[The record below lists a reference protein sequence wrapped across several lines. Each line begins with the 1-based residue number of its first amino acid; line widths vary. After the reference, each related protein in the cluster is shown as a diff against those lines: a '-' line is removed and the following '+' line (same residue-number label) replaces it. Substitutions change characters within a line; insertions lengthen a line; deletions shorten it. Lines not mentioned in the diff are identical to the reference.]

1 MTSTVMDSKELRKLA
16 ACIVSLRDLV
26 RLLEEPPEAHPVE
39 MAETVERAK
48 AALRELEAP
57 NPDGN
62 LRPEGNLRTE
72 GGR

>member
-26 RLLEEPPEAHPVE
+26 QLLEEPPEAHPVE

-48 AALRELEAP
+48 ASLRELEAP

>member
-62 LRPEGNLRTE
+62 LRPEG
-72 GGR
+72 GR

>member
-1 MTSTVMDSKELRKLA
+1 MTSTDALQTLA

-26 RLLEEPPEAHPVE
+26 RLLEEPPESHPVE

-48 AALRELEAP
+48 AALREL
-57 NPDGN
+57 DGVK
-62 LRPEGNLRTE
+62 PEGNLRRDGNLMPE